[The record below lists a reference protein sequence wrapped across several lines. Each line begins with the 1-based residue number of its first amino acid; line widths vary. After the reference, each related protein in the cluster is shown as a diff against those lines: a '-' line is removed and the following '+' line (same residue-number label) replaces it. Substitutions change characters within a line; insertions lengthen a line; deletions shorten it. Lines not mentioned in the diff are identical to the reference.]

1 MKDAFQPSQHEL
13 PYQPLG
19 HQLKQMR
26 ERHQESLAE
35 VSGAVEI
42 NIDDLERIEAGQD
55 RPSEDILSL
64 LINHFE
70 AQEYE
75 AVQLWNL
82 AGYDGFVPLRND
94 GPTGETGRQP
104 AVMIIAVDVRTM
116 YSDTAQISANE
127 AGVVLQFSQTA
138 INGQTN
144 VPVARV
150 GMSFEQ
156 AQQVLDS
163 LQLTLLQAKYM
174 RGPKGLPPKKS

>member
-1 MKDAFQPSQHEL
+1 MNESYQHAKHET

-19 HQLKQMR
+19 FQLKQMR
-26 ERHQESLAE
+26 ERQQESLAE

-64 LINHFE
+64 LINHFDV
-70 AQEYE
+70 QEYE

-82 AGYDGFVPLRND
+82 AGYDGLLSNH
-94 GPTGETGRQP
+94 ETGQGGSMSRQP

-116 YSDTAQISANE
+116 YSDTAQIFVNE
-127 AGVVLQFSQTA
+127 AGVVMQFSQAA
-138 INGQTN
+138 ITGQTN
-144 VPVARV
+144 IPVARV

-163 LQLTLLQAKYM
+163 LQLAMLQAKYL
-174 RGPKGLPPKKS
+174 RGPKGLPPHS

>member
-1 MKDAFQPSQHEL
+1 
-13 PYQPLG
+13 
-19 HQLKQMR
+19 MR
-26 ERHQESLAE
+26 ERQQESLAE

-64 LINHFE
+64 LINHFNV
-70 AQEYE
+70 QEYE

-82 AGYDGFVPLRND
+82 AGYDGLMASREAA
-94 GPTGETGRQP
+94 GQGGETGRQP
-104 AVMIIAVDVRTM
+104 AIMIIAVDVRTM
-116 YSDTAQISANE
+116 YSDTAQISVNE
-127 AGVVLQFSQTA
+127 SGVVMQFSQAA

-163 LQLTLLQAKYM
+163 LQLAMLQAKYL
-174 RGPKGLPPKKS
+174 RGPKGLPPQSQS